1 MRERITIAF
10 VVLAMAVLLGAG
22 TVRAYTLR
30 DLLREQEGAHLSNDV
45 VLIGELV
52 ANQRAAGQPVDE
64 EFLQSVVADDHPAR
78 VRRPVRADR
87 SWSRATST
95 PATRRATTSPSTAST
110 DVGMITVSKQ
120 PEVVGDILGRDTGS
134 LVTLFLLIGAAR
146 RPRRLDRGPGP
157 VRPFQRLAVAARALG
172 RGRFDLDLPKTRV
185 PEAQA
190 IGKALQTSAHE
201 LAVPAQPGARLR
213 RARVPR
219 AADPAH
225 VAAPRARGH
234 DPARRRT
241 RGREGG
247 RGPLHPQ
254 RRRGEPL
261 GRRAGRAVPTGQ
273 PGRGRR
279 ADPARPGHPARPALG
294 RPAGREATHR
304 CRRRPRATCSM
315 AFTPG
320 PVEHVLDLVLSDIV
334 QGGKGPV
341 KITFLGEDDH
351 LRIRMPAG
359 VVPNGARR
367 RRGRAARASASPR
380 PARWSRPRAA
390 GSPATVRTR
399 TWRSCCLVADRA
411 AVAVSDLRR

>member
-10 VVLAMAVLLGAG
+10 VILAMAVLIGAG

-52 ANQRAAGQPVDE
+52 ANQRAAGQPIDE
-64 EFLQSVVADDHPAR
+64 EFLQSVVAD
-78 VRRPVRADR
+78 
-87 SWSRATST
+87 T
-95 PATRRATTSPSTAST
+95 TRLEYVDPSGQTIVVEGDEYAGDPEGDDLSSTAST

-134 LVTLFLLIGAAR
+134 LITLFLLIGLLAGLAGWIAAR
-146 RPRRLDRGPGP
+146 ALSA
-157 VRPFQRLAVAARALG
+157 PFQRLAVAARALG

-201 LAVPAQPGARLR
+201 LQTRLSRERDFAQHASHVLRTPLTSLRLELEDMTLRDDVPEDAKAAAARCIRSVDAVNRSAGEL
-213 RARVPR
+213 
-219 AADPAH
+219 
-225 VAAPRARGH
+225 VALSR
-234 DPARRRT
+234 
-241 RGREGG
+241 
-247 RGPLHPQ
+247 RGPLVEGAELTLHDMATQLAQ
-254 RRRGEPL
+254 RW
-261 GRRAGRAVPTGQ
+261 
-273 PGRGRR
+273 
-279 ADPARPGHPARPALG
+279 ADRLA
-294 RPAGREATHR
+294 EK
-304 CRRRPRATCSM
+304 RRPLSASADGDLQM

-351 LRIRMPAG
+351 LRIKMPAG
-359 VVPNGARR
+359 VVPNTARR
-367 RRGRAARASASPR
+367 RRGRQPGVGLAEAREVVAAQGGRITGDGQAQDLEILLPR
-380 PARWSRPRAA
+380 R
-390 GSPATVRTR
+390 
-399 TWRSCCLVADRA
+399 
-411 AVAVSDLRR
+411 